1 MWIPGRVQPVAGTS
15 EGVQSEHDQTELGQ
29 AMKGRRGEELPT
41 KSGDLGQETDQEFV
55 KGRQK

>member
-1 MWIPGRVQPVAGTS
+1 MAGTS

-29 AMKGRRGEELPT
+29 ARKGRRGEELPT
-41 KSGDLGQETDQEFV
+41 KSGDLGQETDQQFV